1 MCCRTRHI
9 QRAVSRL
16 AINDYLDSF
25 LAGTD
30 LDSKSSETLKKLKDL
45 KNRVL
50 RMRARGGL
58 VVVTNPEKDML
69 LTTYALNS
77 YRRQ

>member
-1 MCCRTRHI
+1 MCRTRHI
-9 QRAVSRL
+9 QRAVCRS

-45 KNRVL
+45 KDRVL